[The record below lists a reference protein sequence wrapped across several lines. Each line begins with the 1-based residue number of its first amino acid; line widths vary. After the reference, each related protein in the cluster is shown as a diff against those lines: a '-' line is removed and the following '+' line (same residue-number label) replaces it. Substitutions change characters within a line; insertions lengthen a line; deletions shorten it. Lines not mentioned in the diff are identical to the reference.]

1 MIINLSPQ
9 LVYEAP
15 GMIVSV
21 SGSTI
26 TINNEHFDFGAL
38 AAGHFLPAAAI
49 GSEWFVGP
57 AVRHDNEELEVTLL
71 FMHPSN
77 ASENMR
83 FPVPIHVES
92 GQVEFPPNT
101 TPEPE
106 EVITPVAEDLESQED
121 PRND

>member
-9 LVYEAP
+9 LVDEVP
-15 GMIVSV
+15 GMEVSV
-21 SGSTI
+21 SGSI
-26 TINNEHFDFGAL
+26 LIINGEPFDFGVL

-49 GSEWFVGP
+49 GSDWFVGP
-57 AVRHDNEELEVTLL
+57 VVRHDNGELEVTLL

-83 FPVPIHVES
+83 FPVPIHVEN

-106 EVITPVAEDLESQED
+106 EVITPVTEDLESQEE